1 MHARSMRRPG
11 QARVEGAIY
20 LSGED
25 TQQLVHSLVH
35 NALGQADDIPLDHAL
50 SGPQLHVVNQAL
62 FDLWQAIQYN
72 PTQPQSWQVD
82 SLTNGPEVGE
92 ALYAVLSA
100 CTQPHMPPL
109 LDAYRIWMAD
119 LTGVLVFHFNLK
131 ESAYGRRVA

>member
-1 MHARSMRRPG
+1 MNARSSRRPG

-25 TQQLVHSLVH
+25 TQQLVHTLVH
-35 NALGQADDIPLDHAL
+35 NALSHADDIPLDHAL

-72 PTQPQSWQVD
+72 PLQPQSWQVD

-92 ALYAVLSA
+92 ALFRVLA
-100 CTQPHMPPL
+100 DNALPDMPAL
-109 LDAYRIWMAD
+109 IDAYRVWMAD
-119 LTGVLVFHFNLK
+119 LTGMLVFHFNLK
-131 ESAYGRRVA
+131 ESSYGRRVA

>member
-1 MHARSMRRPG
+1 MNARSSRRPG

-25 TQQLVHSLVH
+25 TQQLVHTLVH
-35 NALGQADDIPLDHAL
+35 NALSHTDDIPLDHAL

-72 PTQPQSWQVD
+72 PLQPQSWQVD

-92 ALYAVLSA
+92 ALFRVLA
-100 CTQPHMPPL
+100 DNALPDMPAL
-109 LDAYRIWMAD
+109 IDAYRVWMAD
-119 LTGVLVFHFNLK
+119 LTGMLVFHFNLK
-131 ESAYGRRVA
+131 ESSYGRRVA